1 MNRYIYGA
9 GGHGKVVLDAMQL
22 GLIDCSGFIDDRDLG
37 VHASLQVYSTLDI
50 DGNSDAYIHLAIGNC
65 KTREHLANIL
75 ERFSFFSVVHPNA
88 VVART
93 SKIGE
98 GSFLAALSIIAPD
111 ASVGCHCIINHSAVI
126 DHDCHVDDFVHLA
139 PHVALGGGVKV
150 GKGVLVGSGAIVLPG
165 LQIGDYAVI
174 GAGAVVTKNVTSG
187 TTVAGNPARIL
198 NKL

>member
-22 GLIDCSGFIDDRDLG
+22 GLVDCSGFIDDRAVG
-37 VHASLQVYSTLDI
+37 INAGLQVYSTSDI
-50 DGNSDAYIHLAIGNC
+50 VANSAAYIHLAIGNC
-65 KTREHLANIL
+65 KIRERLAQTL
-75 ERFSFFSVVHPNA
+75 REFSFFSVVHPNA
-88 VVART
+88 VVAKS
-93 SKIGE
+93 SKLGE
-98 GSFLAALSIIAPD
+98 GTFLAALAIIAPD
-111 ASVGCHCIINHSAVI
+111 SSVGCHCIINHSAVV
-126 DHDCHVDDFVHLA
+126 DHDCHVGDFVHIA

-165 LQIGDYAVI
+165 LEIGDYATI
-174 GAGAVVTKNVTSG
+174 GAGSIVTKNITAG